1 MIQHSCDELAH
12 VIRNNFRIILGE
24 ILIENM
30 EGKKLNQKNENH
42 SPGLINKLKGDFLAG
57 ILIVV
62 PLAAVFLI
70 LRWVFMAIDDILEP
84 LVELIFGRPITGIGF
99 LATVIL
105 IYLAGVF
112 ARNVLGIQLINYTE
126 SLMTRIP
133 VARGMYTTFK
143 QAMHNLM
150 LPQTGAFKEVVLV
163 EFPRPGM
170 RTIGFI
176 TNRVTDDSDQNLVNV
191 YIPTAP
197 NPTSGFLEIMP
208 ESLVTHLD
216 LSVEAAMKMV
226 LSGGMVSPSVIK
238 SAAAETAELP

>member
-176 TNRVTDDSDQNLVNV
+176 TNRVTDDS
-191 YIPTAP
+191 
-197 NPTSGFLEIMP
+197 EIGRAH
-208 ESLVTHLD
+208 V
-216 LSVEAAMKMV
+216 
-226 LSGGMVSPSVIK
+226 
-238 SAAAETAELP
+238 

>member
-1 MIQHSCDELAH
+1 M
-12 VIRNNFRIILGE
+12 
-24 ILIENM
+24 
-30 EGKKLNQKNENH
+30 NQKNENH